1 MRAALPAILAILIG
15 PALAGAQAPPPMF
28 FTEPAAGTP
37 TNVAALSVET
47 IAPQPAEVF
56 LTAPAAVAP
65 AAVEPYAALPP
76 TPTLVDP
83 SDDDTQPP
91 HDHSGHGHSHG
102 GRNHGAHSHD
112 DPYGFRAAGGFN
124 DHSGHSH
131 ADHGHAGHNHPTFD
145 KILPFE
151 NHNRGNFE
159 PHGHAGHTSVKGYPF
174 VHGIRTEID
183 FVERA
188 LEWDLVRSNG
198 VDDGAAGELEF
209 ESELVWAFN
218 SRMIFIFGTPLVS
231 VDPLVGSHT
240 AGVGD
245 LELGFQFLAYG
256 GERALLFTAL
266 NVGVPTGDVDRD
278 LGSGNVTLEPTVLWL
293 YDFHEGTYIQTR
305 FGWTTPVS
313 VTDVGSEFSYDLALF
328 HTFLATKSWSV
339 FRFFTPI
346 VELNGLTQLNEDG
359 YGRTVVDVT
368 GGFRWVVRG
377 ADEIG
382 IGVSHPISGAT
393 EFDDQVILSYR
404 LHF

>member
-1 MRAALPAILAILIG
+1 MRAALPAILAIFIG
-15 PALAGAQAPPPMF
+15 AAGAGAQAPLPPF
-28 FTEPAAGTP
+28 FAEPATVFDSESFVP
-37 TNVAALSVET
+37 LPVVPAAIV
-47 IAPQPAEVF
+47 PQPAEVF
-56 LTAPAAVAP
+56 VGSPLAVPPVPADSFAVAVPP
-65 AAVEPYAALPP
+65 AP
-76 TPTLVDP
+76 TRVDP
-83 SDDDTQPP
+83 GDDDTNPP
-91 HDHSGHGHSHG
+91 HDHAGHGHSHG
-102 GRNHGAHSHD
+102 AHSHA
-112 DPYGFRAAGGFN
+112 DPYGFRVAAGLDG
-124 DHSGHSH
+124 H
-131 ADHGHAGHNHPTFD
+131 ADHDHAGHDHAGHNHPTFD
-145 KILPFE
+145 RIVPFE
-151 NHNRGNFE
+151 NHNRGTFE
-159 PHGHAGHTSVKGYPF
+159 PHGHAGHTSIKGYPF

-188 LEWDLVRSNG
+188 LEWDLVRTNG
-198 VDDGAAGELEF
+198 ADGGAAGELEF

-218 SRMIFIFGTPLVS
+218 SRMIFIFGTPIVS

-245 LELGFQFLAYG
+245 LEIGFQFLAYG
-256 GERALLFTAL
+256 GERALFFTAL
-266 NVGVPTGDVDRD
+266 NVGVPTGDADRD
-278 LGSGNVTLEPTVLWL
+278 LGAGYTTLEPTALWL
-293 YDFHEGTYIQTR
+293 YDFHQGTYIQTR
-305 FGWTTPVS
+305 FAWTTPVS

-359 YGRTVVDVT
+359 HGRTVIDVT
-368 GGFRWVVRG
+368 GGCRWLVRG